1 MIRLETRIIHK
12 YLLRRLSCYF
22 RNHILVKYFWYE
34 TLKNNPGAPKKIEKL
49 LRKLKKINKI
59 NKIKWDF
66 QVTTNQLIFEIIK
79 SHKINK

>member
-34 TLKNNPGAPKKIEKL
+34 TLKDDPGVPKKIEKL
-49 LRKLKKINKI
+49 LRKLKKINKL
-59 NKIKWDF
+59 NKIKRDF
-66 QVTTNQLIFEIIK
+66 QAM
-79 SHKINK
+79 INR